1 MITRMDG
8 GVAWQPLEFA
18 AEVTTADNFKW
29 TDGGT
34 LRMIAL
40 PVAAAASSTASRRV
54 LVGSEWAGQGRWANV
69 PRAASGERQAN
80 GQALGASKS
89 ICYRRLVLLRYAF
102 RRYFG
107 QSGAAATLEICKT

>member
-8 GVAWQPLEFA
+8 GVAWEPLELA

-40 PVAAAASSTASRRV
+40 PVAAAASSTAGRRV
-54 LVGSEWAGQGRWANV
+54 LVVSEWAGQGALGERPQGGIRQTARRLAL
-69 PRAASGERQAN
+69 PSRYAIAAS
-80 GQALGASKS
+80 SS
-89 ICYRRLVLLRYAF
+89 
-102 RRYFG
+102 FG
-107 QSGAAATLEICKT
+107 TPSADISGKAAAWPP

>member
-8 GVAWQPLEFA
+8 GVAWEPLELA

-54 LVGSEWAGQGRWANV
+54 LVGSEWAGQGAL
-69 PRAASGERQAN
+69 GERLQGGIRQTA
-80 GQALGASKS
+80 GKRPGAWRFQVDMLSPPRPPS
-89 ICYRRLVLLRYAF
+89 VRLPQIF
-102 RRYFG
+102 R
-107 QSGAAATLEICKT
+107 